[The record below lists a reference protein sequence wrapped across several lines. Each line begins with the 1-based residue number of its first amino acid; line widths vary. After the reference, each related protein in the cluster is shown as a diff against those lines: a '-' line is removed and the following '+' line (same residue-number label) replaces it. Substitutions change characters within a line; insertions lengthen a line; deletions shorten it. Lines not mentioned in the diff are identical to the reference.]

1 MSRPVLLRMRRI
13 QALLDQLNPADDPR
27 ALLVPGSPQPRGD
40 VIVMPGT
47 FNPPTSAHVAL
58 LRETYNYIRQHRSI
72 HLYAAFTM
80 HTVNKEQLERPLLLD
95 RVLLLQN
102 VLRRLPHTGILL
114 INQGLY
120 VEQAQGIRQSFP
132 AVRHLFFLM
141 GYDKILQVLDH
152 RYYKDR
158 DASLSQLFAL
168 TQLLV
173 VPRGN
178 AGEQELN
185 ALLQQPQNEPFARF
199 IHLVPFSHQYRDVSS
214 TRVREGHQLGGLD
227 TPREVKAFMRKTRA
241 YAPPIQ
247 TPDRQIDYY
256 RQRMDALNTLMHTQ
270 R

>member
-1 MSRPVLLRMRRI
+1 
-13 QALLDQLNPADDPR
+13 
-27 ALLVPGSPQPRGD
+27 
-40 VIVMPGT
+40 MPGT
-47 FNPPTSAHVAL
+47 FNPPTGAHIAL
-58 LRETYNYIRQHRSI
+58 LKETYNYIRQQHRSI
-72 HLYAAFTM
+72 RLYAAFTM
-80 HTVNKEQLERPLLLD
+80 HTVNKEELERPLLLD

-141 GYDKILQVLDH
+141 GYDKILQVLDP
-152 RYYKDR
+152 RYYQDR
-158 DASLSQLFAL
+158 DASLAQLFSL

-178 AGEQELN
+178 GGKQELD
-185 ALLQQPQNEPFARF
+185 ALLQQPQNRPFARF

-214 TRVREGHQLGGLD
+214 TRVREGSPLGGLD

-247 TPDRQIDYY
+247 TRDRQIDYY
-256 RQRMDALNTLMHTQ
+256 RQRMDVLNTLMHKQ
-270 R
+270 M